1 MSWREPQTGAWS
13 IYPAPGDFSTDNGV
27 LFTVVAEQLDLIEA
41 LESMRIVELYRD
53 PKTGFILRHPS
64 TMDFSS
70 WDDHLAA
77 AISSTELAKDL
88 YCDLSE
94 KDWALPGGNWIGR
107 IPLLAPTVR
116 ACAGLKLGV
125 FHRIMAVGAYLGNLF
140 EAREESSGKQLLWLA
155 SRSLHAQ
162 GGIVARVIDLWRW
175 RMMRVYPGGLRELMA
190 IYYTNPEHPFRAA
203 ARADFL

>member
-1 MSWREPQTGAWS
+1 MSWREPLTGAFS

-27 LFTVVAEQLDLIEA
+27 LFTVVAEKLDLIE
-41 LESMRIVELYRD
+41 EVECVEVVRRYMVGGLVKRY
-53 PKTGFILRHPS
+53 PS
-64 TMDFSS
+64 SIDYSS

-77 AISSTELAKDL
+77 ALASRSMGKATCWDL
-88 YCDLSE
+88 ETRSW
-94 KDWALPGGNWIGR
+94 KLPGGNWIGR
-107 IPLLAPTVR
+107 IPLLTPTVR
-116 ACAGLKLGV
+116 SAAGLTLGAWDRARV
-125 FHRIMAVGAYLGNLF
+125 CVAYLSNFF

-162 GGIVARVIDLWRW
+162 GGLLARVIDLWRW

-190 IYYTNPEHPFRAA
+190 IYYTHPEHPFRAA